1 MLAQEPER
9 GETVTSR
16 VRPELDPLGAR
27 IGGFLLYPKLSLGE
41 ELNDN
46 IFAVDDDK
54 DLDFITTVTPSL
66 RLRSDWNNHA
76 LNVDGALA
84 VGRYVDH
91 QSENFEDFRVGIDGR
106 VDIMRN
112 SNASALV
119 RYSELHEERS
129 SPDEQSGREPTEY
142 SVTNFLLSYFH
153 RFNRL
158 SFDIDGTARI
168 IDFDDVATST
178 GVINEDDRDRTI
190 VQGAVRAGYEI
201 VPEYEAFIRAT
212 GNTRLYDDD
221 DDIVVDGLK
230 LNRDS
235 FGYEFVVG
243 TAIDFSGVT
252 FGDIFVGYTS
262 QEFDDDNLST
272 VKGVTFGG
280 KVTWNLSGLTTLTGS
295 ITRTIEEV
303 TSSRAS
309 GRFTTRAGITADQE
323 LLRNLLL
330 NASIFGI
337 RRDFEGI
344 DRDENDAV
352 FGLGAKYM
360 MNRNLYALLDYN
372 LHFRETSQSGGGGRD
387 FLVNSMMLQIQTQF

>member
-16 VRPELDPLGAR
+16 ARPELDPLGGR

-46 IFAVDDDK
+46 IFAVDDDQ

-76 LNVDGALA
+76 LNVDGALT
-84 VGRYVDH
+84 VGRYADH
-91 QSENFEDFRVGIDGR
+91 QSENFEDFRVGTDGR
-106 VDIMRN
+106 VDITRN

-129 SPDEQSGREPTEY
+129 SPDDESGREPTEY

-158 SFDIDGTARI
+158 SFDIDGTTRL

-190 VQGAVRAGYEI
+190 VEGSVRAGYEI

-221 DDIVVDGLK
+221 FDDLG

-235 FGYEFVVG
+235 FGYEVVVG

-272 VKGVTFGG
+272 VRGVTFGG

-309 GRFTTRAGITADQE
+309 GRFTTRAGITADHE

-344 DRDENDAV
+344 DRNENDAM

-387 FLVNSMMLQIQTQF
+387 FLANSVMLRIQTQF